1 LPDFKNASHFNNQF
15 EALINR
21 YNFSPNSTMK
31 TQENTK
37 LLNDLVRDRI
47 QRSIDVKEALLNLPA
62 FHDRVAQAAMQIVRT
77 LRSGGKIL
85 FFGNGGSAA
94 DAQHLAAEFT
104 GRYLKE
110 RRALPALALH
120 ANSSAVTAI
129 GNDYG
134 FDLVFARQ
142 MEALGKEGD
151 VAVGISTSG
160 NSRNV
165 LRALEVAKSKSIYTV
180 ALTGSSGGKMKDLAD
195 CTMCIPSEE
204 TPRIQE
210 CHILTGHIICEIV
223 EESLFGQSQ
232 G

>member
-1 LPDFKNASHFNNQF
+1 
-15 EALINR
+15 
-21 YNFSPNSTMK
+21 MK
-31 TQENTK
+31 TLENTK
-37 LLNDLVRDRI
+37 MLNDLVLDRI
-47 QRSIDVKEALLNLPA
+47 QRSIEVKQALLKDA
-62 FHDRVAQAAMQIVRT
+62 RFREQVARAALEIVKS
-77 LRSGGKIL
+77 LRAGGKIL

-120 ANSSAVTAI
+120 GNSSAVTAI

-142 MEALGKEGD
+142 MEAFGREGD

-165 LRALEVAKSKSIYTV
+165 LRALEVAKAKGIFTV
-180 ALTGSSGGKMKDLAD
+180 ALAGGSGGLMKKLAD
-195 CTMCIPSEE
+195 CTLCIPSEE

-210 CHILTGHIICEIV
+210 CHILTGHIICEIA
-223 EESLFGQSQ
+223 EELLFEDPQ
-232 G
+232 